1 MKTTITLQRNMDDG
15 YGTVY
20 CVQKQ
25 NFELND
31 IHSYFQI
38 EKSFETVEAVVAFLE
53 EKQEEDD
60 YDFLNDLMC
69 NLDDSEDSEH
79 FNSVANPNGSGN
91 NVDCL
96 IMIYDGKVIFEN

>member
-1 MKTTITLQRNMDDG
+1 MEKVITLQRNMDDG

-20 CVQKQ
+20 CIQKQ
-25 NFELND
+25 IFELNE
-31 IHSYFQI
+31 INNYFQI
-38 EKSFETVEAVVAFLE
+38 ETVFETIEALVIFLE
-53 EKQEEDD
+53 EKQEEED

-69 NLDDSEDSEH
+69 NLDDSEDSAH

-96 IMIYDGKVIFEN
+96 IMTYDGKVIFEN

>member
-1 MKTTITLQRNMDDG
+1 MEKVITLQRNMDDG

-25 NFELND
+25 IFELND
-31 IHSYFQI
+31 IHNYFQV
-38 EKSFETVEAVVAFLE
+38 EDAFETVEALVTFLD

-60 YDFLNDLMC
+60 YDFLNDIMC

-79 FNSVANPNGSGN
+79 FNDIANPNGSGN

-96 IMIYDGKVIFEN
+96 IMTYDGKVIFEN